1 MNDWMLQAEFGFSVE
16 SALSDLMKPQTF
28 PFPSHPSLLTRTFP
42 SFFPKSDTV
51 WSRAPSVSCLQI
63 TPMLQFSLFSP
74 ANRSSPLLPAACQSS
89 PLKCPPGIYDICA
102 LSSPLASCMASP
114 SPPEVFTQRS
124 PSWRGLPWAWHL
136 KLQAPPHP
144 THTYSLTTF
153 CVLFFSRA
161 LI

>member
-16 SALSDLMKPQTF
+16 SALGEATNLPFSFTPIPLNTHVPIVLPQEWYA
-28 PFPSHPSLLTRTFP
+28 
-42 SFFPKSDTV
+42 
-51 WSRAPSVSCLQI
+51 WSRAPSVSCLHI

-124 PSWRGLPWAWHL
+124 PSWRGLPWARHL